1 MSKPISNAQLKK
13 NLTGK
18 VDRIDTMLRALPF
31 MIQNEVENPN
41 PNGNSPKVIKNLRKQ
56 FDMITKLK
64 METV

>member
-18 VDRIDTMLRALPF
+18 VDRIDTMLRALPY
-31 MIQNEVENPN
+31 MIQHEVDNPN
-41 PNGNSPKVIKNLRKQ
+41 PNGNSPKVIKNLEKQ
-56 FDMITKLK
+56 FDMILKLK

>member
-18 VDRIDTMLRALPF
+18 VDRIDTMLRAIPF
-31 MIQNEVENPN
+31 MIQNEVNNPN

>member
-1 MSKPISNAQLKK
+1 
-13 NLTGK
+13 
-18 VDRIDTMLRALPF
+18 MLRAIPF
-31 MIQNEVENPN
+31 MIQNEVDNPN

>member
-31 MIQNEVENPN
+31 MIQNEVDNPN